1 MSIGKDFDGTGEARQ
16 LSALAVL
23 AKDQCSIP
31 STRVGQLKGPE
42 TGGSLC
48 I

>member
-1 MSIGKDFDGTGEARQ
+1 MSIGKDCDGTGKARQ

-23 AKDQCSIP
+23 ARDQCSIP
-31 STRVGQLKGPE
+31 NTRVGQLKGPE
-42 TGGSLC
+42 AGGSLG